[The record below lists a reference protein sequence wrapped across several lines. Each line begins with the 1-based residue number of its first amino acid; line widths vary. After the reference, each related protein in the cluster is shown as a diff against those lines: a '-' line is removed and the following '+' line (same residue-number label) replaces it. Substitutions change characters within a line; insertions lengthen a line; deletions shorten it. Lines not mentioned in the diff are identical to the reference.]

1 MPISHEQTAQGF
13 EVEPHQVQ
21 AVTLAS
27 KTANLGTPRLLL
39 FCFVLFF
46 FTPSPVGALDTSRQ
60 ISQYGHT
67 AWRIEDGIFAGAPN
81 VMAQTTDGYLWIGT
95 QAGLMRFDGVR
106 FVSWRPPEGSE
117 LPSSRINSLLGA
129 RDGSLWIGTS
139 AGLARWR
146 NGNLTNYRD
155 ATGSIMSILE
165 DRAGT
170 IWIAQANLSDTKGPL
185 CKVTDAGVRCY
196 GRDDG
201 LALPFA
207 VTLANDTL
215 GNVWLAGGA
224 MVSRWPTSS
233 VDTYVPAALN
243 PTENFNGVVALAG
256 GPDGSVWVGL
266 VHAGKGGGLQ
276 QLAHRTWRP
285 FITPEFD
292 GSSIEVTA
300 LLVDRDRS
308 LWVGTLNEGIY
319 RIRGNKVDHF
329 RGSDGLSGDA
339 VSNIFQDREGN
350 IWIATSRGIDNLH
363 DIRVVSFSTRQGLS
377 SDQVDSVLASRDG
390 TVWIGNYSL
399 DILRSGKVT
408 SIQPRN
414 GLPGREMTSLLED
427 RDGRLWVGTDEELSV
442 YERGKFTKIHTR
454 DGSPLGT
461 VRAMAE
467 DVDGSIWAAT
477 SGHSAENRNR
487 LLRIQGLGI
496 REEISSPQLP
506 LANTLA
512 ADPHGGVWLG
522 LATGGLARYRN
533 GQMEFISLNRSP
545 HDGPVH
551 GLIVNSDASVL
562 AATASGL
569 VGWQNGRVQSLTVRN
584 GLPCDLIYALIS
596 DRKATLWL
604 YAACGLIAIPNAEL
618 QRWWKSPDATVNTRV
633 FDVFDGAQPM
643 STPFR
648 PNASQSPDGR
658 LWFANQNVV
667 QMIDPDHLDRN
678 PILPPVHVEE
688 IIADHKSYAPREAL
702 RLPALIRD
710 LEIDYTALSFVAPQK
725 VRFRYKLE
733 GHDSEWQDPGTRRQ
747 AFYSNLPPANYRFR
761 VIASNNDGVW
771 NEEGATLAFSVAAAW
786 FQTWCF
792 RASSLAALLALLWC
806 IYRLRVRSIQ
816 QRSQQLASINAKLE
830 AQISENADLYSEL
843 QRSEAFLAQGQN
855 ISHTG
860 SFGWNVP
867 SGEIYWSEET
877 FKIFGYERTV
887 KPTLQLIFQ
896 RIHPDDRDFVQQ
908 TIDRAIGAREKFD
921 LEHRLQMPDGSVKHL
936 YVLFRK
942 SETSSGDLEF
952 MGALTD
958 VTERKQAERKFRGL
972 LESAPDAMIVMN
984 RHGKIVLVNAQVEK
998 LFGYQRDDLLGQ
1010 EVEVLVPERFRD
1022 RHPQHRSEFF
1032 AQPRVRPMGEGLQLY
1047 GRRKD
1052 GTEFPV
1058 EISLSPLET
1067 EEGTLV
1073 SGAVRDLTERTRAEE
1088 ALRQAKADLTHV
1100 SRVTTMGEL
1109 TASLAHEIKQPIAA
1123 AVTDANTCLRWL
1135 GRDQPDLAEA
1145 REAASRVIKDATRAA
1160 DIISRVRLLF
1170 EKGTP
1175 QQELVDVNEVIQEM
1189 IVLLRGEATEYSISV
1204 RTELAED
1211 LPRVMGDRMQLQQV
1225 LMNLM
1230 MNSIDAM
1237 KNVSGTREITIQ
1249 SRRTENGQ
1257 VLISVSDTGMGL
1269 PPEKAEQIFDAFFT
1283 TKIHGT
1289 GMGLRISRSIVESHG
1304 GRLWAA
1310 NNSPRGARFA
1320 FTLLTKIEG
1329 SE

>member
-1 MPISHEQTAQGF
+1 MTRFPYPFVRSN
-13 EVEPHQVQ
+13 PS
-21 AVTLAS
+21 LAS
-27 KTANLGTPRLLL
+27 ETAKLYIPTLLL
-39 FCFVLFF
+39 FCVGFFF
-46 FTPSPVGALDTSRQ
+46 FTPNPVSGLDTSRQ

-67 AWRIEDGIFAGAPN
+67 AWRIEDGVFAGTPN
-81 VMAQTTDGYLWIGT
+81 VMAQTSDGYLWIGT

-106 FVSWRPPEGSE
+106 FVAWKPPGGNE
-117 LPSSRINSLLGA
+117 LPSTRINSLLGA
-129 RDGSLWIGTS
+129 RDGSLWIGTTM
-139 AGLARWR
+139 GLARWR
-146 NGNLTNYRD
+146 NGQLTNYRD
-155 ATGSIMSILE
+155 PTGTIMSILE
-165 DRAGT
+165 DRDGT
-170 IWIAQANLSDTKGPL
+170 VWIARANISDTKGPL
-185 CKVTDAGVRCY
+185 CKVTDTGLRCY

-201 LALPFA
+201 IALPYA
-207 VTLANDTL
+207 VTLANDSF
-215 GNVWLAGGA
+215 GDVWLAGGPV
-224 MVSRWPTSS
+224 VSRWQPGSA
-233 VDTYVPAALN
+233 DTYVSAGLDPA
-243 PTENFNGVVALAG
+243 EIFNGVLALAG
-256 GPDGSVWVGL
+256 RPDGPLWVGL
-266 VHAGKGGGLQ
+266 VQPGKGGGLQ
-276 QLAHRTWRP
+276 QLVQGAWKP
-285 FITPEFD
+285 FVTPEFD
-292 GSSIEVTA
+292 GSTLEVTA
-300 LLVDRDRS
+300 LLLDRDSS
-308 LWVGTLNEGIY
+308 LWVGTLNQGIY
-319 RIRGNKVDHF
+319 RIRGNKVDRF
-329 RGSDGLSGDA
+329 GSSDGLSGDA
-339 VSNIFQDREGN
+339 VTGLFQDREGN
-350 IWIATSRGIDNLH
+350 IWIATSSGIDNLH
-363 DIRVVSFSTRQGLS
+363 DLRVASFSTRQGLS

-390 TVWIGNYSL
+390 TVWIGNYNL
-399 DILRSGKVT
+399 DVLRSGKIT

-658 LWFANQNVV
+658 LWFANQNVL

-678 PILPPVHVEE
+678 PILPLVHIEE
-688 IIADHKSYAPREAL
+688 IIADHKSYAPRDAL
-702 RLPALIRD
+702 RLPALTRD
-710 LEIDYTALSFVAPQK
+710 LEIAYTALSFVAPQK

-747 AFYSNLPPANYRFR
+747 AFYSDLPPANYRFR
-761 VIASNNDGVW
+761 VIASNNDGLW
-771 NEEGATLAFSVAAAW
+771 NEEGATLAFSVAPAW
-786 FQTWCF
+786 FQTWWF
-792 RASSLAALLALLWC
+792 RAGSLAALLALLWC

-896 RIHPDDRDFVQQ
+896 RKIG
-908 TIDRAIGAREKFD
+908 RASCRE
-921 LEHRLQMPDGSVKHL
+921 
-936 YVLFRK
+936 
-942 SETSSGDLEF
+942 
-952 MGALTD
+952 
-958 VTERKQAERKFRGL
+958 
-972 LESAPDAMIVMN
+972 
-984 RHGKIVLVNAQVEK
+984 
-998 LFGYQRDDLLGQ
+998 
-1010 EVEVLVPERFRD
+1010 
-1022 RHPQHRSEFF
+1022 
-1032 AQPRVRPMGEGLQLY
+1032 RV
-1047 GRRKD
+1047 
-1052 GTEFPV
+1052 
-1058 EISLSPLET
+1058 
-1067 EEGTLV
+1067 
-1073 SGAVRDLTERTRAEE
+1073 
-1088 ALRQAKADLTHV
+1088 
-1100 SRVTTMGEL
+1100 
-1109 TASLAHEIKQPIAA
+1109 
-1123 AVTDANTCLRWL
+1123 
-1135 GRDQPDLAEA
+1135 
-1145 REAASRVIKDATRAA
+1145 
-1160 DIISRVRLLF
+1160 
-1170 EKGTP
+1170 
-1175 QQELVDVNEVIQEM
+1175 
-1189 IVLLRGEATEYSISV
+1189 
-1204 RTELAED
+1204 
-1211 LPRVMGDRMQLQQV
+1211 
-1225 LMNLM
+1225 
-1230 MNSIDAM
+1230 
-1237 KNVSGTREITIQ
+1237 
-1249 SRRTENGQ
+1249 
-1257 VLISVSDTGMGL
+1257 
-1269 PPEKAEQIFDAFFT
+1269 
-1283 TKIHGT
+1283 
-1289 GMGLRISRSIVESHG
+1289 
-1304 GRLWAA
+1304 
-1310 NNSPRGARFA
+1310 
-1320 FTLLTKIEG
+1320 
-1329 SE
+1329 

>member
-1 MPISHEQTAQGF
+1 
-13 EVEPHQVQ
+13 VK
-21 AVTLAS
+21 LD
-27 KTANLGTPRLLL
+27 TPRLLQ

-46 FTPSPVGALDTSRQ
+46 FTISPVAALDTSRQ

-67 AWRIEDGIFAGAPN
+67 AWRIEDGVFAGTPN

-106 FVSWRPPEGSE
+106 FVSWRPPEENE
-117 LPSSRINSLLGA
+117 LPSSRINSLLGG

-146 NGNLTNYRD
+146 NGNLTNYKG
-155 ATGSIMSILE
+155 ATASIMAILE

-170 IWIAQANLSDTKGPL
+170 IWIARANLSDTNGPL
-185 CKVTDAGVRCY
+185 CKVTDTGVRCY

-224 MVSRWPTSS
+224 MVSRLQTNSA
-233 VDTYVPAALN
+233 DTYVSAGLN
-243 PTENFNGVVALAG
+243 PAETFNGVLALAG
-256 GPDGSVWVGL
+256 RPDGSVWVGL
-266 VHAGKGGGLQ
+266 VHAGKGGGLE
-276 QLAHRTWRP
+276 QLVQGTWRP

-292 GSSIEVTA
+292 GSTLEVTA
-300 LLVDRDRS
+300 LLLDRDSS
-308 LWVGTLNEGIY
+308 LWVGTLNQGIY
-319 RIRGNKVDHF
+319 RIQGNKVEHF

-339 VSNIFQDREGN
+339 VNGLFQDREGN
-350 IWIATSRGIDNLH
+350 IWIVTSRGIDNFH
-363 DIRVVSFSTRQGLS
+363 DIRVASFSTRQGLS
-377 SDQVDSVLASRDG
+377 ADQVNSVLASRDG

-399 DILRSGKVT
+399 DVLRLGKIT
-408 SIQPRN
+408 SMQPRN

-427 RDGRLWVGTDEELSV
+427 RAGRIWVGVDQELSV
-442 YERGKFTKIHTR
+442 YERGKFRKIHAR

-461 VRAMAE
+461 IRAMTE
-467 DVDGSIWAAT
+467 DVDGSVWAASNST
-477 SGHSAENRNR
+477 ENRRR
-487 LLRIQGLGI
+487 LLHIQDLRI
-496 REEISSPQLP
+496 REDISSPQLP

-522 LATGGLARYRN
+522 FASGGLARYRD
-533 GQMEFISLNRSP
+533 GQMEFFSLNQSP

-551 GLIVNSDASVL
+551 GLLVNSDASVL
-562 AATASGL
+562 AATTSGL

-584 GLPCDLIYALIS
+584 GLPCDVIYALIS

-618 QRWWKSPDATVNTRV
+618 QRWWKSPDATVKTRL

-688 IIADHKSYAPREAL
+688 IIADHKSYAPRDGL
-702 RLPALIRD
+702 RLPALTRD
-710 LEIDYTALSFVAPQK
+710 LEVDYTALSFVAPQK
-725 VRFRYKLE
+725 VRFRYRLE
-733 GHDSEWQDPGTRRQ
+733 GHDSEWQDAGTRRQ
-747 AFYSNLPPANYRFR
+747 AFYADLRPGKYRFR
-761 VIASNNDGVW
+761 VIGCNNDGVW

-786 FQTWCF
+786 YQTWWF
-792 RASSLAALLALLWC
+792 RGVSLAAFLALLWC

-816 QRSQQLASINAKLE
+816 QRSQQLTLINAKLE
-830 AQISENADLYSEL
+830 AQIA
-843 QRSEAFLAQGQN
+843 
-855 ISHTG
+855 
-860 SFGWNVP
+860 
-867 SGEIYWSEET
+867 
-877 FKIFGYERTV
+877 
-887 KPTLQLIFQ
+887 
-896 RIHPDDRDFVQQ
+896 
-908 TIDRAIGAREKFD
+908 
-921 LEHRLQMPDGSVKHL
+921 
-936 YVLFRK
+936 
-942 SETSSGDLEF
+942 
-952 MGALTD
+952 
-958 VTERKQAERKFRGL
+958 ERKQAEEALNQAEQKFRGL
-972 LESAPDAMIVMN
+972 LESAPDAVIVMN
-984 RHGKIVLVNAQVEK
+984 SQGRIVLVNAQVEK

-1010 EVEVLVPERFRD
+1010 EVEILVPERFRG
-1022 RHPQHRSEFF
+1022 RHPQHRKEFF
-1032 AQPRVRPMGEGLQLY
+1032 AHPRVRPMGEGLGLY

-1067 EEGTLV
+1067 EDGTLV
-1073 SGAVRDLTERTRAEE
+1073 SGAVRDVTERTRSEE
-1088 ALRQAKADLTHV
+1088 ALRQAKADLAHV

-1123 AVTDANTCLRWL
+1123 AITDANTCVRWL

-1145 REAASRVIKDATRAA
+1145 REAASRIIKDATRAA

-1170 EKGTP
+1170 EKGTA
-1175 QQELVDVNEVIQEM
+1175 QKELVDVDEVIREM
-1189 IVLLRGEATEYSISV
+1189 IVLLRSEANRHSISI
-1204 RTELAED
+1204 RIELAED
-1211 LPRVMGDRMQLQQV
+1211 LPKVMADRVQLQQV
-1225 LMNLM
+1225 FMNLM
-1230 MNSIDAM
+1230 LNGIDAM
-1237 KNVSGTREITIQ
+1237 KGMAGGGELTIKSQ
-1249 SRRTENGQ
+1249 RGENEQ
-1257 VLISVSDTGMGL
+1257 LVVSVSDTGVGL
-1269 PPEKAEQIFDAFFT
+1269 PAEQADQIFNAFFT
-1283 TKIHGT
+1283 TKPHGT

-1310 NNSPRGARFA
+1310 DNSPRGARFY
-1320 FTLLTKIEG
+1320 FTLPSAG
-1329 SE
+1329 AAQQVA